1 MKLKVD
7 VTLNEVKS
15 LIKFLRGFITQ
26 YFTQHD
32 VRILFL
38 LILTFNFIHTSCS
51 STRQLSIFNLY
62 AESPYVTIV
71 SLLQSG
77 DTEQATLMLEK
88 MVKKDKK
95 ESQWYKLLDDTYKS
109 SDLTEK
115 RIEML
120 EKALK
125 VKDVEE
131 PEVLRFRL
139 AMAMFDA
146 ERFDEAIA
154 QLGKLRQTSLVKHT
168 IAKCNDAKMLKENA
182 LDIEIAPMSDSINTP
197 YDNIWPFID
206 TDKRH
211 FYTTV
216 VVGKS
221 ASVANSFDIQ
231 EDIFC
236 STLSSDGR
244 WLPAQAVAGELHSN
258 ENEGACCISA
268 DGKYMFFAAC
278 NRRGGGG
285 GCELYYSINHNG
297 RWSRPVLCP
306 APLNSLRWQSTPSLS
321 ADGKTLYF
329 SAIGNIPDGSSKGD
343 KDIFKCNVFYNKD
356 GSLSFYRV
364 EVLGPEVNTPYNE
377 ISPFISPYGD
387 LLYFSSD
394 GHGGMGGLDV
404 CYSRLDT
411 TGAWGNAVNIGYP
424 INTHRDEFGFVVDV
438 TGEHGYM
445 SCNGLAGGE
454 YWPNKRIVSITLPE
468 EHRSGSGFEQK
479 GEDFTLENIYFD
491 TDVSTLR
498 PESFPYLD
506 AFVQFLTVHP
516 SYKIHITGHTDDT
529 GTQEHN
535 LTLSLQRAESV
546 GTYLKEH
553 GISAERIT
561 TEGVGSSQPVSLTE
575 NSLNRRIEIH
585 LLMEN

>member
-1 MKLKVD
+1 MQIR
-7 VTLNEVKS
+7 S
-15 LIKFLRGFITQ
+15 IR
-26 YFTQHD
+26 Y
-32 VRILFL
+32 
-38 LILTFNFIHTSCS
+38 ILTLTLFFSLSIVKC
-51 STRQLSIFNLY
+51 QLSI
-62 AESPYVTIV
+62 AQSQYVAIV
-71 SLLQSG
+71 ETLQNG

-561 TEGVGSSQPVSLTE
+561 TEGVGSSQPVSLTD
-575 NSLNRRIEIH
+575 NSQNRRIEIK
-585 LLMEN
+585 LLNY

>member
-1 MKLKVD
+1 M
-7 VTLNEVKS
+7 
-15 LIKFLRGFITQ
+15 
-26 YFTQHD
+26 
-32 VRILFL
+32 
-38 LILTFNFIHTSCS
+38 
-51 STRQLSIFNLY
+51 
-62 AESPYVTIV
+62 
-71 SLLQSG
+71 
-77 DTEQATLMLEK
+77 MLEK

-131 PEVLRFRL
+131 PEILRFRL
-139 AMAMFDA
+139 ALAMFDA

-168 IAKCNDAKMLKENA
+168 IAKCTDAKMLKENA

-231 EDIFC
+231 EDIFY
-236 STLSSDGR
+236 STLSSNGR
-244 WLPAQAVAGELHSN
+244 WLPVQAVAGELHSN

-356 GSLSFYRV
+356 GSLSFYRM

-411 TGAWGNAVNIGYP
+411 TGAWGKAENIGYP

-479 GEDFTLENIYFD
+479 GEEFNLENIYFD

-516 SYKIHITGHTDDT
+516 SYKIHITGHTDNT

-561 TEGVGSSQPVSLTE
+561 TEGVGASQPVSLT
-575 NSLNRRIEIH
+575 NLQSNRRIEIE
-585 LLMEN
+585 LKVEN